1 MKSSKSRIDPKVND
15 MFHSNP
21 INFANKNFE
30 TPNEVFV
37 KDINISLP
45 TVIESYTKSI
55 GNWNQLFLKR
65 KLKAIFLLNLFLRT
79 FIISAW
85 KRFYG
90 AGNAR
95 IRKYISLF
103 QKYKVNF

>member
-1 MKSSKSRIDPKVND
+1 MKETSNVESVHFGTESIIKSSKSRIDPKVND

-30 TPNEVFV
+30 NPNEVFV

-55 GNWNQLFLKR
+55 GN
-65 KLKAIFLLNLFLRT
+65 
-79 FIISAW
+79 
-85 KRFYG
+85 
-90 AGNAR
+90 
-95 IRKYISLF
+95 
-103 QKYKVNF
+103 